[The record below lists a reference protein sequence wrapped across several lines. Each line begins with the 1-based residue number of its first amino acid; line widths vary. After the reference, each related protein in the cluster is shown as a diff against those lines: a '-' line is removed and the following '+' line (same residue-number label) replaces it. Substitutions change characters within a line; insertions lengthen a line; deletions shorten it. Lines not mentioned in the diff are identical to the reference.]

1 MIWYNEMSERVGYGG
16 INMSDDR
23 NKFEPMY
30 NIPSMEELDRQWK
43 ESQGSSRRGQSR
55 TGRSNTT
62 SRSNSASAR
71 GAQRAGN
78 TIQRTARQR
87 TGGAQGRTSSGQ
99 GTRSA
104 TGRTTTGRS
113 TGSAA
118 GRTVAG
124 RNATGRNATGRSAA
138 GQDTVNNSA
147 VNNTGGSNNTNAPD
161 SGKGSKKRK
170 KGKKPKKFKKLRLF
184 IKIFFLIML
193 LAILGV
199 LVVFYF
205 KFGDDLLRWKREAK
219 QLVEQSS
226 KDTFCASET
235 SFIYAANKK
244 PIARLKGDKDTD
256 YISFDEIPQAA
267 IDCMVATEDRDFY
280 EHSGINFLST
290 AKAGFLYVKGK
301 LMGDDSITRGGSTIT
316 QQLAKNVF
324 LSNEQT
330 EERKI
335 REMFIAIEMERKYTK
350 DEIMEFYLNNI
361 CFANAHFG
369 IEAASKAYFSRSV
382 KELSLPEIAFLCAI
396 PNIPTYYDPLQ
407 HFDHTQSRKER
418 VLNQLLEAGK
428 ISAAEY
434 SDAVYEEIVLKPAE
448 AIKTQDYMTTYAI
461 TCATKELMKKKGF
474 EFQYEFSSEEEE
486 EKYKEEYNTM
496 YEECHSAL
504 YTGGYQIYTSLSS
517 SKQKKLQ
524 KAVNQTLSEFKEKTK
539 EGIYTLQGAATC
551 IDNETGFVV
560 AIVGGRKQKD
570 TVGYTLNRAFQSY
583 RQPGS
588 SFKPLVVYTPQL
600 ERGYTPNTIVDDTYF
615 EDGPHNSDGTYAG
628 KIPLR
633 TAVEKSKNVV
643 AWKLFEE
650 LSPKVGLSYVKKMGF
665 SQIVANDYYPAASL
679 GGLTNGASTV
689 EMASGFAT
697 IENDGVYR
705 EPTCIKKILD
715 GNDKVV
721 ISNLTERDQ
730 RQIYEENAA
739 RTMTDILTGVLIR
752 GTAAGKGLTNMPC
765 AGKTGTTSDK
775 KDGWFCGFTPYY
787 TLSVWVGYDSPKTL
801 STLYGNTYPLTIWR
815 TFMEEIHQNLERKE
829 FIGYEESSGKKKDD
843 YDYDDSINETTEEP
857 EVTEKPEKFLNET
870 PEPTEEPE
878 KTEKPTPEPVID
890 DPGDDVPDDVPDNN
904 DPGDDVPDD
913 DLDDDAPDD
922 NVPDDNV
929 PDDNAEE

>member
-1 MIWYNEMSERVGYGG
+1 
-16 INMSDDR
+16 MSDDR

-43 ESQGSSRRGQSR
+43 ESQESSRQGQP
-55 TGRSNTT
+55 
-62 SRSNSASAR
+62 
-71 GAQRAGN
+71 RAG
-78 TIQRTARQR
+78 R
-87 TGGAQGRTSSGQ
+87 
-99 GTRSA
+99 
-104 TGRTTTGRS
+104 
-113 TGSAA
+113 GSAA
-118 GRTVAG
+118 GRSGTGRSQNTSARNVRSAGGTAQRGTAG
-124 RNATGRNATGRSAA
+124 RSTTGRNVTGRSAQSTAGRSAA
-138 GQDTVNNSA
+138 GRGNGSMAGRSVSGRGAGGTESRNAINNNNVGGNNNQNTSDSA
-147 VNNTGGSNNTNAPD
+147 K
-161 SGKGSKKRK
+161 GKGLKKRK
-170 KGKKPKKFKKLRLF
+170 KEKKPKRFKKFRLF
-184 IKIFFLIML
+184 LKIFFLILL
-193 LAILGV
+193 LAILGG

-205 KFGDDLLRWKREAK
+205 KFGDDLLRWKKEAK
-219 QLVEQSS
+219 QLVEESN
-226 KDTFCASET
+226 KNTFRASET

-256 YISFDEIPQAA
+256 YINFEEIPQEA
-267 IDCMVATEDRDFY
+267 IDCMVVTEDRDFY

-335 REMFIAIEMERKYTK
+335 REMFIAIELERKYTK

-369 IEAASKAYFSRSV
+369 IEAAAKAYFSKSV
-382 KELSLPEIAFLCAI
+382 KELNLSEIAFLCAI
-396 PNIPTYYDPLQ
+396 PNIPTYYDPLR

-418 VLNQLLEAGK
+418 ILNQMLEAGK

-434 SDAVYEEIVLKPAE
+434 SDAVYENIILKPAE

-474 EFQYEFSSEEEE
+474 EFRYEFDSDED
-486 EKYKEEYNTM
+486 EKKYNDEYNTM

-504 YTGGYQIYTSLSS
+504 YTGGYQIYTTLSTA
-517 SKQKKLQ
+517 KQRKLQ
-524 KAVNQTLSEFKEKTK
+524 KTVNQTLSEFKEKTK
-539 EGIYTLQGAATC
+539 DGIYTLQGAATC

-570 TVGYTLNRAFQSY
+570 TIGYTLNRAFQSY

-615 EDGPHNSDGTYAG
+615 EGGPRNSDGTYAG

-650 LSPKVGLSYVKKMGF
+650 LSPSVGLSYVKKMGF
-665 SQIVANDYYPAASL
+665 SQIVDNDYYPAASL

-689 EMASGFAT
+689 EMASGYAT

-705 EPTCIKKILD
+705 EPTCIRKILD
-715 GNDKVV
+715 GNENVV
-721 ISNLTERDQ
+721 ISNQTERDK

-752 GTAAGKGLTNMPC
+752 GTAAGRGLTNMPC

-787 TLSVWVGYDSPKTL
+787 TLSVWVGYDSPRTL
-801 STLYGNTYPLTIWR
+801 NNLYGSTYPLTIWHD
-815 TFMEEIHQNLERKE
+815 FMEEIHQNLERKE
-829 FIGYEESSGKKKDD
+829 FRGYENSPGKKE
-843 YDYDDSINETTEEP
+843 SISSEKPVTEPTEEP
-857 EVTEKPEKFLNET
+857 EITDAPEDLIEET
-870 PEPTEEPE
+870 PEPTEKPEETQEP
-878 KTEKPTPEPVID
+878 TEEPVID
-890 DPGDDVPDDVPDNN
+890 EPGDEVPDDIPDNN
-904 DPGDDVPDD
+904 EPDD
-913 DLDDDAPDD
+913 IPDD
-922 NVPDDNV
+922 NEPDNPDN
-929 PDDNAEE
+929 PEDLEGNAEE

>member
-1 MIWYNEMSERVGYGG
+1 
-16 INMSDDR
+16 MSDDR

-43 ESQGSSRRGQSR
+43 ESQDSSRRGQPRAGRSSTAG
-55 TGRSNTT
+55 TGRSQN
-62 SRSNSASAR
+62 ASAR
-71 GAQRAGN
+71 
-78 TIQRTARQR
+78 RQR
-87 TGGAQGRTSSGQ
+87 SVGQ
-99 GTRSA
+99 
-104 TGRTTTGRS
+104 TTQRGVSGRS
-113 TGSAA
+113 TTQSSGS
-118 GRTVAG
+118 TAG
-124 RNATGRNATGRSAA
+124 RNAARGAGAAGAESRNAI
-138 GQDTVNNSA
+138 
-147 VNNTGGSNNTNAPD
+147 NNTGGKDNPNTPD
-161 SGKGSKKRK
+161 SSKGKGSKKRK
-170 KGKKPKKFKKLRLF
+170 KEKKPKRFRKLRLF
-184 IKIFFLIML
+184 LKIFFLIML
-193 LAILGV
+193 LAILGG

-205 KFGDDLLRWKREAK
+205 KFGDDLLRWKKEAK
-219 QLVEQSS
+219 QLVEESN
-226 KDTFCASET
+226 KNTFRASET

-256 YISFDEIPQAA
+256 YINFEDIPQEA
-267 IDCMVATEDRDFY
+267 IDCMVVTEDRDFY
-280 EHSGINFLST
+280 EHSGINFFST

-369 IEAASKAYFSRSV
+369 IEAASKAYFSKSV
-382 KELSLPEIAFLCAI
+382 KELNLPEIAFLCAI
-396 PNIPTYYDPLQ
+396 PNIPTYYDPLR

-418 VLNQLLEAGK
+418 ILNQMLETGK

-434 SDAVYEEIVLKPAE
+434 SDAVYENIILKPAE

-474 EFQYEFSSEEEE
+474 EFRYEFDSDED
-486 EKYKEEYNTM
+486 EKQYNDAYNTM
-496 YEECHSAL
+496 YEECHSSL
-504 YTGGYQIYTSLSS
+504 YTGGYQIYTTLSTA
-517 SKQKKLQ
+517 KQRKLQ
-524 KAVNQTLSEFKEKTK
+524 RAVNQTLSEFKEKTK
-539 EGIYTLQGAATC
+539 DGIYTLQGAATC

-570 TVGYTLNRAFQSY
+570 TIGYTLNRAFQSY

-615 EDGPHNSDGTYAG
+615 EGGPRNSDGTYAG

-650 LSPKVGLSYVKKMGF
+650 LSPTVGLSYVKKMGF
-665 SQIVANDYYPAASL
+665 SQIVDNDYYPAASL

-689 EMASGFAT
+689 EMASGYAT

-705 EPTCIKKILD
+705 DPTCIKKILD
-715 GNDKVV
+715 GNENVV
-721 ISNLTERDQ
+721 ISNKTERDK

-752 GTAAGKGLTNMPC
+752 GTAAGRGLTNMPS

-801 STLYGNTYPLTIWR
+801 NNLYGSTYPLTIWH

-829 FIGYEESSGKKKDD
+829 FSGYENSPGKKE
-843 YDYDDSINETTEEP
+843 SISSEEPVARPTEEP
-857 EVTEKPEKFLNET
+857 EITDAPEDLIEKT
-870 PEPTEEPE
+870 PEPTEELVETQEP
-878 KTEKPTPEPVID
+878 TEEPVID
-890 DPGDDVPDDVPDNN
+890 EPGDDVPDDIPDDIPDDNEPDDIPDNN
-904 DPGDDVPDD
+904 EP
-913 DLDDDAPDD
+913 
-922 NVPDDNV
+922 
-929 PDDNAEE
+929 DNADEPPEDSVEE